1 MASSDINLS
10 AYQREITSQ
19 MPVYTIIDVI
29 PTHNDNFFPI
39 HPNPDNSKGVLL
51 LENRSESQSATDRLQ
66 IIKNRVVQVN
76 FSFNKNAIVT
86 SDL

>member
-1 MASSDINLS
+1 
-10 AYQREITSQ
+10 

-29 PTHNDNFFPI
+29 PTHNDKSFPF
-39 HPNPDNSKGVLL
+39 HPNPDYSKGVLL